1 MTPYVLVW
9 PALDRGLT
17 RRRQQSAVATVV
29 SAMEG
34 EQCDTAGKGRA
45 AGHNV
50 VIRGR
55 SQARTEAVSDRV

>member
-1 MTPYVLVW
+1 
-9 PALDRGLT
+9 
-17 RRRQQSAVATVV
+17 V